1 MSALSS
7 GNSIKTGGDPRTLAE
22 FATLKEEIAK
32 LSHPARPDVQWG
44 KVEQLCMTLF
54 RQNGVELQTV
64 AWFTL
69 ARTQRSGL
77 SGIHEGLQLIDG
89 LLTHQWPVFWPQQT
103 HARVEIL
110 AWLVARL
117 QQVLRTQEFQYGD
130 LAQIYRI
137 EKVLE
142 HVCYVLQRLDLKH
155 LSKLDNLRSQMHHAA
170 LRLESLESA
179 ATATSPATEIR
190 IEPEGAF
197 QQESAA
203 SPPLVYIIK
212 ESAPVPPPAP
222 TPPPAPLPAP
232 EPEPE
237 PAPAPARWKMWHG
250 FLAGVIISMLIGAG
264 TWWGITSLR
273 VSGTEQVLQNMVRPL
288 PVLLEPGQLAKLQQA
303 DHRAELA
310 RLENN
315 MAQTSGE
322 QLLRLE
328 TLSPLWA
335 LNYGNVLVQQLHA
348 LWPASPQV
356 KQLAEQWHQQREAQA
371 LPKAAMEDWHQA
383 QTRLQQLAD
392 KLNSLDEQ
400 RGRYMTVSELK
411 SVVFAVQ
418 QPMNR
423 TPPLEELLRQ
433 FEEQQR
439 AGKVSPGL
447 QTQID
452 SRLTQLLNRYALLT
466 APAK

>member
-7 GNSIKTGGDPRTLAE
+7 GNSIKTGGDPRTLPE

-32 LSHPARPDVQWG
+32 LGHPARPDVHWG

-77 SGIHEGLQLIDG
+77 SGIQEGLQLIDG

-155 LSKLDNLRSQMHHAA
+155 LSKLDNLRNQMHHAA

-179 ATATSPATEIR
+179 ATATSQATEIR
-190 IEPEGAF
+190 IEPEEVF

-212 ESAPVPPPAP
+212 ESAPVPPPVIA
-222 TPPPAPLPAP
+222 PAPQP
-232 EPEPE
+232 EPEPIVE
-237 PAPAPARWKMWHG
+237 PVPSRWKMWHG
-250 FLAGVIISMLIGAG
+250 FLAGVVISALIGAG
-264 TWWGITSLR
+264 AWWGIISFRL
-273 VSGTEQVLQNMVRPL
+273 SGTEQVLQNMVRPL
-288 PVLLEPGQLAKLQQA
+288 PQLMEPGQLAKLQQA
-303 DHRAELA
+303 DHRAELT
-310 RLENN
+310 RLEDS
-315 MAQTSGE
+315 MVHASGE
-322 QLLRLE
+322 QLLRLDA
-328 TLSPLWA
+328 LPPLWA
-335 LNYGNVLVQQLHA
+335 LNYGTVLVQQLRA
-348 LWPASPQV
+348 LWPVSPQV
-356 KQLAEQWHQQREAQA
+356 KQLAQQWQQQREAQA

-383 QTRLQQLAD
+383 QTRLQKLAD

-400 RGRYMTVSELK
+400 RGRYITVSELK

-452 SRLTQLLNRYALLT
+452 SRFTQLLNRYALLT
-466 APAK
+466 APAQ

>member
-7 GNSIKTGGDPRTLAE
+7 GNSVKTGGDPRTLAE

-32 LSHPARPDVQWG
+32 LSHPARPDVNWN
-44 KVEQLCMTLF
+44 KVEQLSLTLF
-54 RQNGVELQTV
+54 RQNGVELQTA

-69 ARTQRSGL
+69 ARTQRAGL
-77 SGIHEGLQLIDG
+77 AGIHEGLQLIDG

-130 LAQIYRI
+130 LALIYRI

-142 HVCYVLQRLDLKH
+142 HLCYVLQRLDLKH
-155 LSKLDNLRSQMHHAA
+155 LSKLDGLRNQMHHAA

-179 ATATSPATEIR
+179 ATAPRVTEIQ

-197 QQESAA
+197 QQEVSA

-212 ESAPVPPPAP
+212 E
-222 TPPPAPLPAP
+222 PAPLPPPLPTP

-237 PAPAPARWKMWHG
+237 VVPDLPRWKSWHG
-250 FLAGVIISMLIGAG
+250 FVAGIAISLLVGGG
-264 TWWGITSLR
+264 TWWGIGSLR
-273 VSGTEQVLQNMVRPL
+273 LSDTEQLLSELNKPL
-288 PVLLEPGQLAKLQQA
+288 PQLLEPGQLAMLQQA
-303 DHRAELA
+303 DRRNELA
-310 RLENN
+310 RLEESVVQ
-315 MAQTSGE
+315 ASGE
-322 QLLRLE
+322 QLLRLDA
-328 TLSPLWA
+328 LPPLWA
-335 LNYGNVLVQQLHA
+335 LNYGNMQLQQLGA

-356 KQLAEQWHQQREAQA
+356 RQLADQWQQQREAQA
-371 LPKAAMEDWHQA
+371 LSASAIQDWHLA

-392 KLNSLDEQ
+392 KLNALDSQ
-400 RGRYMTVSELK
+400 RGRYITVSELK

-433 FEEQQR
+433 LEEQQR
-439 AGKVSPGL
+439 SGKVSSAL

-452 SRLTQLLNRYALLT
+452 SRLTQVLNRYALLT
-466 APAK
+466 ASAQ

>member
-7 GNSIKTGGDPRTLAE
+7 ANSVKTGGDPRTLAE

-32 LSHPARPDVQWG
+32 LSHPARPDVNWN
-44 KVEQLCMTLF
+44 KVEQLSLTLF
-54 RQNGVELQTV
+54 GQNGVELQTA

-69 ARTQRSGL
+69 ARTQRAGL
-77 SGIHEGLQLIDG
+77 AGIHEGLQLIDG

-103 HARVEIL
+103 HARVDIL

-130 LAQIYRI
+130 LALIYRI

-142 HVCYVLQRLDLKH
+142 HLCYVLQRLDLKH
-155 LSKLDNLRSQMHHAA
+155 LSKLDGLRNQMHHAA

-179 ATATSPATEIR
+179 ATAPRVAEIQLG
-190 IEPEGAF
+190 PEGAF
-197 QQESAA
+197 QQEVTS

-212 ESAPVPPPAP
+212 EPASLPPPIP
-222 TPPPAPLPAP
+222 PLPDP
-232 EPEPE
+232 L
-237 PAPAPARWKMWHG
+237 RWTSWQG
-250 FLAGVIISMLIGAG
+250 FVAGVVISVLVGAG

-273 VSGTEQVLQNMVRPL
+273 LSGTEQVLNEMNKPL
-288 PVLLEPGQLAKLQQA
+288 PQLLEPGQLAMLQQA
-303 DHRAELA
+303 DHRDELA
-310 RLENN
+310 RLE
-315 MAQTSGE
+315 ASVVQASGE
-322 QLLRLE
+322 QLLRLD
-328 TLSPLWA
+328 TLPPLWA
-335 LNYGNVLVQQLHA
+335 LNHGNVLVQQLGA

-356 KQLAEQWHQQREAQA
+356 RQLAEQWQQQRESQA
-371 LPKAAMEDWHQA
+371 LPEAAMQDWHLA
-383 QTRLQQLAD
+383 QTSLQQLAD
-392 KLNSLDEQ
+392 KLNALDPQ
-400 RGRYMTVSELK
+400 RGRYITVSELK

-433 FEEQQR
+433 LEEQQR
-439 AGKVSPGL
+439 SGKVSPTL

-452 SRLTQLLNRYALLT
+452 SRVTQVLNRYALLT
-466 APAK
+466 APTQ

>member
-1 MSALSS
+1 MSSLSS
-7 GNSIKTGGDPRTLAE
+7 GNSVKTGGDPRTRAE
-22 FATLKEEIAK
+22 FTTLKDEIAK
-32 LSHPARPDVQWG
+32 LSHPARPDVNWN
-44 KVEQLCMTLF
+44 KVEQLSLTLF
-54 RQNGVELQTV
+54 RQNGVELQTA

-69 ARTQRSGL
+69 ARTQRAGL
-77 SGIHEGLQLIDG
+77 AGIHEGLQLIDG

-130 LAQIYRI
+130 LALIYRI

-142 HVCYVLQRLDLKH
+142 HLCYVLQRLDLKH
-155 LSKLDNLRSQMHHAA
+155 LSKLDGLRNQMHHAA

-179 ATATSPATEIR
+179 TTAPRVTEIHM
-190 IEPEGAF
+190 EPEGAY
-197 QQESAA
+197 QQEVTS

-212 ESAPVPPPAP
+212 EPAP
-222 TPPPAPLPAP
+222 LPPPLPAP

-237 PAPAPARWKMWHG
+237 VVTEPARWKSWHG
-250 FLAGVIISMLIGAG
+250 FVAGVAISLLVVAG

-273 VSGTEQVLQNMVRPL
+273 LSGIEQVLQNMNTPL
-288 PVLLEPGQLAKLQQA
+288 PQLLDPAQLAMLQQA

-310 RLENN
+310 RLEDRVV
-315 MAQTSGE
+315 QGSGE
-322 QLLRLE
+322 QLLRLD
-328 TLSPLWA
+328 TLPPLWA
-335 LNYGNVLVQQLHA
+335 LNYGNVLVQQLGT
-348 LWPASPQV
+348 LWPASPQI
-356 KQLAEQWHQQREAQA
+356 KQLAEQWQQQREAQA
-371 LPKAAMEDWHQA
+371 LSKSAMQDWHLA
-383 QTRLQQLAD
+383 QTSLQQLAE
-392 KLNSLDEQ
+392 KLNALDTQ
-400 RGRYMTVSELK
+400 RGRYITVSELK

-433 FEEQQR
+433 LEEQQR
-439 AGKVSPGL
+439 NGKVSPAL

-452 SRLTQLLNRYALLT
+452 SRLTQVLNRYALLT
-466 APAK
+466 APAQ

>member
-7 GNSIKTGGDPRTLAE
+7 GNSVKTGGDPRTLAE

-32 LSHPARPDVQWG
+32 LSHPARPDVNWN
-44 KVEQLCMTLF
+44 KVEQLSLTLF
-54 RQNGVELQTV
+54 RQNGVELQTA

-69 ARTQRSGL
+69 ARTQRAGL
-77 SGIHEGLQLIDG
+77 AGMQEGLQLIDG

-130 LAQIYRI
+130 LALIYRI

-142 HVCYVLQRLDLKH
+142 HLCYVLQRLDLKH
-155 LSKLDNLRSQMHHAA
+155 LSKLDGLRNQMHHAA

-179 ATATSPATEIR
+179 ATAPRVTEIQ

-197 QQESAA
+197 QQEVTA

-212 ESAPVPPPAP
+212 E
-222 TPPPAPLPAP
+222 PAPLPPPLPTP

-237 PAPAPARWKMWHG
+237 VVPNPPRWKTWHG
-250 FLAGVIISMLIGAG
+250 FVAGIAISVLVGAG
-264 TWWGITSLR
+264 TWWGIGSLR
-273 VSGTEQVLQNMVRPL
+273 LSDTEQLLSDINKPL
-288 PVLLEPGQLAKLQQA
+288 PQLLEPGQLAMLQQT
-303 DHRAELA
+303 DRRNELA
-310 RLENN
+310 RLEESVVQ
-315 MAQTSGE
+315 ASGE
-322 QLLRLE
+322 QLLRLDA
-328 TLSPLWA
+328 LPPLWA
-335 LNYGNVLVQQLHA
+335 LNYGNMQLQQLGA

-356 KQLAEQWHQQREAQA
+356 RQLADQWQQQREAQA
-371 LPKAAMEDWHQA
+371 LSTSAMQDWHLA
-383 QTRLQQLAD
+383 QTSLQQLAD
-392 KLNSLDEQ
+392 KLNALDSQ

-433 FEEQQR
+433 LEEQQR
-439 AGKVSPGL
+439 SGKVSSAL

-452 SRLTQLLNRYALLT
+452 SRLTQVLNRYALLT
-466 APAK
+466 APTQ